1 VVPGPEATGSASGLI
16 APNSAMNIHGGLNAA
31 VHAGHHQDLARQEVT
46 VTQSHAVCRL
56 DLFAAVLLL
65 GSHGFA
71 HAQPE
76 VDLALV
82 LAVDTS
88 SSMDADEMDLQRQGY
103 VEAFRSAAVQ
113 NAIRSGMSGRIAV
126 IYVDWSDASD
136 QRIVVP
142 WTVIGDAEEAM
153 VFAKKLEGEPTRR
166 APGAT
171 SISGAIDFGRHLLMT
186 APFETARKVI
196 DISGDGTNNHGRP
209 VAQARGATVV
219 QGITI
224 NGLPLVFKRPDGPL
238 DLWNVGRYYRD
249 CVIGGMGAFIIP
261 VHNASHFAE
270 AIRFKLVREISIP
283 SSEPLIKLA
292 EGEPLMDCRE
302 GASNRS
308 MR

>member
-1 VVPGPEATGSASGLI
+1 MTRSSAVG
-16 APNSAMNIHGGLNAA
+16 
-31 VHAGHHQDLARQEVT
+31 
-46 VTQSHAVCRL
+46 RL
-56 DLFAAVLLL
+56 SLVAAVLLF
-65 GSHGFA
+65 GSHGLA

-82 LAVDTS
+82 LAVDAS
-88 SSMDADEMDLQRQGY
+88 SSMDADEAELQRQGY

-113 NAIRSGMSGRIAV
+113 NAIRSGTSGRIAV
-126 IYVDWSDASD
+126 IYVDWSDALD

-142 WTVIGDAEEAM
+142 WTLIGEEEEAM
-153 VFAKKLEGEPTRR
+153 AFAKRLEVKPTRR
-166 APGAT
+166 ASGAT
-171 SISGAIDFGRHLLMT
+171 SVSGAIDFGRHLLMT
-186 APFETARKVI
+186 APFESTRKVI

-209 VAQARGATVV
+209 VAQARGATVL

-238 DLWNVGRYYRD
+238 DLWNVGRYYHD

-261 VHNASHFAE
+261 VHAATHFAE
-270 AIRFKLVREISIP
+270 AIRFKLVREIASP
-283 SSEPLIKLA
+283 ALEPLFKLA

>member
-1 VVPGPEATGSASGLI
+1 
-16 APNSAMNIHGGLNAA
+16 MA
-31 VHAGHHQDLARQEVT
+31 VLPLRFTGHHQDLARQEVT
-46 VTQSHAVCRL
+46 VTQSRAVCRL

-88 SSMDADEMDLQRQGY
+88 SSMDADEVDLQRQGY
-103 VEAFRSAAVQ
+103 VEAFRSAAVH

-142 WTVIGDAEEAM
+142 WTVIGNAEEAI
-153 VFAKKLEGEPTRR
+153 VFAKRLEDKPTRR

-186 APFETARKVI
+186 APFETSRKVI
-196 DISGDGTNNHGRP
+196 DISGEGPTIMAGQWRKP
-209 VAQARGATVV
+209 VAR
-219 QGITI
+219 
-224 NGLPLVFKRPDGPL
+224 LLFR
-238 DLWNVGRYYRD
+238 
-249 CVIGGMGAFIIP
+249 
-261 VHNASHFAE
+261 ASPSMAC
-270 AIRFKLVREISIP
+270 P
-283 SSEPLIKLA
+283 SSSSVR
-292 EGEPLMDCRE
+292 MDRWIS
-302 GASNRS
+302 G
-308 MR
+308 M

>member
-1 VVPGPEATGSASGLI
+1 VTQSRAAWRSGLI
-16 APNSAMNIHGGLNAA
+16 AAA
-31 VHAGHHQDLARQEVT
+31 
-46 VTQSHAVCRL
+46 
-56 DLFAAVLLL
+56 LLL

-71 HAQPE
+71 YAQSE
-76 VDLALV
+76 IDLALV
-82 LAVDTS
+82 LAVDAS
-88 SSMDADEMDLQRQGY
+88 SSMDADEVDLQRQGY
-103 VEAFRSAAVQ
+103 VEAFRSAAVL
-113 NAIRSGMSGRIAV
+113 NAIRSGTSGRIAV
-126 IYVDWSDASD
+126 IYVDWSDAFD

-142 WTVIGDAEEAM
+142 WTLIGEAEQAM
-153 VFAKKLEGEPTRR
+153 VFAKRLEEKPTRR

-186 APFETARKVI
+186 APFEPTRRVI

-209 VAQARGATVV
+209 VAQARGVTVL

-261 VHNASHFAE
+261 VHDVSHFAE
-270 AIRFKLVREISIP
+270 AIRFKLVREIASP

-292 EGEPLMDCRE
+292 EGVPLMDCRE